1 MYMYIT
7 CYPGTSENVAPCV
20 GNTYSGKLSREK
32 TFANFAVLWL
42 FMKVFP
48 TKFGGVAPLVLQKQA
63 IHESFVREN
72 RIFYQFAFS
81 PSKVSHYTVIVI
93 CM

>member
-42 FMKVFP
+42 FMEVFP
-48 TKFGGVAPLVLQKQA
+48 TKFGGVTPLVLQKQA
-63 IHESFVREN
+63 VQESFVREN
-72 RIFYQFAFS
+72 RIFFL
-81 PSKVSHYTVIVI
+81 I
-93 CM
+93 CESFLPRKFPAIR